1 MMTTRPM
8 TVARLGIQV
17 YTYIYFYLYYIY
29 HTTILYILIMYAGKL
44 KFTKHIDDFYRG
56 GDGRTVDD
64 YKVEDSR
71 EARTKYR
78 ANDNMGKLSRN

>member
-1 MMTTRPM
+1 
-8 TVARLGIQV
+8 
-17 YTYIYFYLYYIY
+17 
-29 HTTILYILIMYAGKL
+29 MYAGKL

-71 EARTKYR
+71 EARTKKG
-78 ANDNMGKLSRN
+78 ANDNKGKLGRN

>member
-1 MMTTRPM
+1 MS
-8 TVARLGIQV
+8 
-17 YTYIYFYLYYIY
+17 YT
-29 HTTILYILIMYAGKL
+29 GKL
-44 KFTKHIDDFYRG
+44 KFTKHIDDAYRG

-78 ANDNMGKLSRN
+78 ANDNKGKLSRN